1 MGDPAVE
8 ISVHAV
14 AGVVM
19 LSTSACPMP
28 KSALLN
34 RYGNVSASE
43 DVQPFTDCYSVSI
56 DREVALPEF
65 VYAFYTTPVF
75 NLERVI
81 LKHLA
86 VRPST
91 DDEARQVSDGSID
104 AFAAWTVEERTEDQ
118 LLMRDFR
125 GRTRSWFMVSP
136 TGATGQPRT
145 LLYFG
150 SAVVPA
156 KNRKTGKLEIGSGF
170 RLLLG
175 FHKLYSKILLY
186 SARLRLAR
194 KLT

>member
-1 MGDPAVE
+1 
-8 ISVHAV
+8 
-14 AGVVM
+14 
-19 LSTSACPMP
+19 MP
-28 KSALLN
+28 ESALLN
-34 RYGNVSASE
+34 RYGNSSACE

-56 DREVALPEF
+56 DREVALAEF
-65 VYAFYTTPVF
+65 VFAFYTTPVF
-75 NLERVI
+75 KLERVI

-86 VRPST
+86 AKSST

-104 AFAAWTVEERTEDQ
+104 AFAAWTVEARTEDQ
-118 LLMRDFR
+118 LMMRDYR

-136 TGATGQPRT
+136 TVATGERQT

-156 KNRKTGKLEIGSGF
+156 LNRKTGKLEIGSGF

-186 SARLRLAR
+186 SAKLRLA
-194 KLT
+194 KLLT